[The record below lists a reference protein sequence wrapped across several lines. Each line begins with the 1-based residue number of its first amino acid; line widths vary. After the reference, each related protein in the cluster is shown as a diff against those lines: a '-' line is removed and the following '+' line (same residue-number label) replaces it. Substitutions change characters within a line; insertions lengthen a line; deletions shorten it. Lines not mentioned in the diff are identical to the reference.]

1 MKEFKGDKRT
11 REYKEWKANHEAKSK
26 GLGDSIE
33 KITKA
38 TGIKK
43 VVKSLFGDDCGCDKR
58 KSILNRIFNYT
69 NINCL
74 EESEFNYLKTFFE
87 LNTKRVQVKQRRE
100 LIKIYNRIFSKKQKD
115 TSCGSCVR
123 NVVNS
128 LERVYNEYL
137 TKR

>member
-11 REYKEWKANHEAKSK
+11 REYKEWKANFDKESK
-26 GLGDSIE
+26 GLGDTIE
-33 KITKA
+33 KITEA

-43 VVKSLFGDDCGCDKR
+43 VVKSLFGDDCGCDER
-58 KSILNRIFNYT
+58 KAKLNKIFNYK

-74 EESEFNYLKTFFE
+74 EEDEFKYLKSYFD
-87 LNTKRVQVKQRRE
+87 LKKQRVEVKERRE
-100 LIKIYNRIFSKKQKD
+100 LIKIYNRIFNKNQKD

-128 LERVYNEYL
+128 LKRVYSEYL
-137 TKR
+137 TK

>member
-11 REYKEWKANHEAKSK
+11 KEYKEWKANYEKKSK
-26 GLGDSIE
+26 GLGDTIE
-33 KITKA
+33 KITEA

-43 VVKSLFGDDCGCDKR
+43 VVKSLFGDDCGCDER
-58 KSILNRIFNYT
+58 KAKLNKIFNYK

-74 EESEFNYLKTFFE
+74 EEDEFKYLKSYFD
-87 LNTKRVQVKQRRE
+87 LKKQRVEVKERRE
-100 LIKIYNRIFSKKQKD
+100 LIKIYNRIFNKNQKD

-128 LERVYNEYL
+128 LKRVYNEYL
-137 TKR
+137 TK